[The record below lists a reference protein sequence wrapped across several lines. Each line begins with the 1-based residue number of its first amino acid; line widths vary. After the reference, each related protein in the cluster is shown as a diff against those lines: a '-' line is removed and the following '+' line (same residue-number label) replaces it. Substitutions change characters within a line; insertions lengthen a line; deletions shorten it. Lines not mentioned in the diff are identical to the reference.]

1 MFPCLSEVTEVMEVV
16 VVCLGRMCGDTLE
29 ELDTVYTTPGDTV
42 AIDIDTT
49 PVAKVTFVGV

>member
-16 VVCLGRMCGDTLE
+16 MVCLGRMCGDRLE
-29 ELDTVYTTPGDTV
+29 ELDTVYTTLGDTV
-42 AIDIDTT
+42 AIDTT